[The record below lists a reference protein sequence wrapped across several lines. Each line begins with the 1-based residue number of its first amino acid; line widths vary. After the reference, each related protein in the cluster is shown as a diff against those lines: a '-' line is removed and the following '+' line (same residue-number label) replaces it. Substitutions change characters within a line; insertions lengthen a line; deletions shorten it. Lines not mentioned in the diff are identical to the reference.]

1 MPAPTD
7 LRTLTNKAG
16 VTEDLAKTSVFFASD
31 WTGVKNWFSYV
42 LGLFA
47 NKEDVSNKKTD
58 LTDNSDTYYPTQK
71 AVKTAVDAKQN
82 SGSYEVTSNKKTD
95 LTDNSDTYYP
105 TQKAVKTA
113 VDSKPTRVSGYST
126 TPASSAS
133 IILDPAVVGYGV
145 FLISIDGS
153 NGTASSNHGLW
164 IAFSMAAN
172 PVSLTQLIAPAGT
185 VDMDVSANKYRVKN
199 TWSGGSVDIYWSYT
213 RLDFHPNL

>member
-1 MPAPTD
+1 M
-7 LRTLTNKAG
+7 
-16 VTEDLAKTSVFFASD
+16 
-31 WTGVKNWFSYV
+31 
-42 LGLFA
+42 
-47 NKEDVSNKKTD
+47 
-58 LTDNSDTYYPTQK
+58 
-71 AVKTAVDAKQN
+71 
-82 SGSYEVTSNKKTD
+82 
-95 LTDNSDTYYP
+95 
-105 TQKAVKTA
+105 
-113 VDSKPTRVSGYST
+113 SGYST